1 MTVVRD
7 EITCLF
13 AGSPLDRAD
22 DRRADD
28 RWLAERLADPA
39 SRFLVQKGDRTLM
52 AVDPALAIAWQANGA
67 VAPLIA
73 AGAPTVF
80 LGLIDGAA
88 HFAVDVG
95 ADGGGPFDAAGKYID
110 ARSIALQLGG
120 VGSSG
125 LDEAGLCAVI
135 GQAKAILG
143 WHARRAFCSVC
154 GAPARSQRAGYLRV
168 CTDADCGAQH
178 FPRTDPVVIML
189 ATHSDRCLV
198 GRQPA
203 FPPTMYS
210 ALAGFMEPG
219 ESIEEAVRRE
229 LKEEADL
236 DAGTVT
242 YVTSQPWPFPSSLMI
257 GCWAEALSDHVRP
270 DGVELEDARW
280 LTRQEAAAALAGKA
294 DGFFLPPP
302 MAIAHQIVGAW
313 LERG

>member
-1 MTVVRD
+1 MTVVTD

-28 RWLAERLADPA
+28 RWLAERMADPA

-52 AVDPALAIAWQANGA
+52 AVDPALDIAWQANGT
-67 VAPLIA
+67 VAPLID

-80 LGLIDGAA
+80 LGLSDGTA
-88 HFAVDVG
+88 HFAVDISAQ
-95 ADGGGPFDAAGKYID
+95 ADGPFDAAGKYID
-110 ARSIALQLGG
+110 ARSIALQLAGMGSAG
-120 VGSSG
+120 V
-125 LDEAGLCAVI
+125 DDAGMCAVI

-154 GAPARSQRAGYLRV
+154 GAPARSERAGYLRV
-168 CTDADCGAQH
+168 CTNPDCGAQH

-189 ATHSDRCLV
+189 AIRGDRCLV
-198 GRQPA
+198 GRQPG
-203 FPPTMYS
+203 FLPKMYS

-229 LKEEADL
+229 LKEEVAL

-242 YVTSQPWPFPSSLMI
+242 YITSQPWPFPSSLMI
-257 GCWAEALSDHVRP
+257 GCWAEAHSDHVRP
-270 DGVELEDARW
+270 DGQEVEDARW

-302 MAIAHQIVGAW
+302 MAIAHQIVKAW